1 MINFNSIKNYK
12 ISKMINSL
20 DLASCEEAISYS
32 FKNKEILIE
41 ALTHPSLKRLDN
53 NIKHYQRLEFLGDK
67 VLGFIISEY
76 LFKNLP
82 DYDEGILSK
91 KQSFLVSG
99 VICLKVA
106 TSLNLD
112 RFILTSESYEKLSSD
127 IVNINV
133 SQTKILQN
141 VTESIIGAI
150 YIDSGSQK
158 ENVEKFII
166 QNWMPFLKGINDDIS
181 KQDPKTTL
189 QEWYQKYTKKVPQY
203 TSVDFVHDGV
213 LYFEVS
219 LEMEGYDRI
228 VAIHTNRKIATKI
241 AAAKMLQTLKD
252 KKIIQD

>member
-1 MINFNSIKNYK
+1 
-12 ISKMINSL
+12 MINSV
-20 DLASCEEAISYS
+20 DLASCEEAISYT

-67 VLGFIISEY
+67 ILGFVISEY

-158 ENVEKFII
+158 
-166 QNWMPFLKGINDDIS
+166 
-181 KQDPKTTL
+181 
-189 QEWYQKYTKKVPQY
+189 
-203 TSVDFVHDGV
+203 
-213 LYFEVS
+213 
-219 LEMEGYDRI
+219 
-228 VAIHTNRKIATKI
+228 
-241 AAAKMLQTLKD
+241 
-252 KKIIQD
+252 